1 MFKLVTSGMDILPY
15 SNSLS
20 WSSDVDTL
28 GTQLS
33 FDSIKDLAEGQVVSL
48 YETDKELIR
57 GIVIKKTDKTNTFSY
72 VVQDYS
78 FYLRNKTLKQFN
90 NMAASECIKSLI
102 TDAYL
107 VGNITDIP
115 TLITQIYKDKTLDE
129 IIEDILS
136 KAQSDQ
142 GIYYFKEIVGN
153 VLNV

>member
-57 GIVIKKTDKTNTFSY
+57 GIVIKKTDKKEVPNIIKLDNVEPTPNT
-72 VVQDYS
+72 
-78 FYLRNKTLKQFN
+78 
-90 NMAASECIKSLI
+90 
-102 TDAYL
+102 
-107 VGNITDIP
+107 
-115 TLITQIYKDKTLDE
+115 
-129 IIEDILS
+129 
-136 KAQSDQ
+136 
-142 GIYYFKEIVGN
+142 
-153 VLNV
+153 